1 MYIALFCLILTAGAA
16 TPLPFEAQH
25 ADTGAPML
33 TWGDYAADSLSV
45 NRCVSFDLEPGV
57 HPAVP
62 GGEWMVVWCPH
73 PTSAP
78 DLDPEPVATGVPAG
92 ACGAIFSWRD

>member
-1 MYIALFCLILTAGAA
+1 MYVALFCLILTAGAA

-57 HPAVP
+57 YPAVP
-62 GGEWMVVWCPH
+62 GGEWMVVWIPRMTGA
-73 PTSAP
+73 PTLP
-78 DLDPEPVATGVPAG
+78 VEPVAAVVSDG
-92 ACGAIFSWRD
+92 ACGRILSWRE